1 MTDSTSSSAPA
12 RGFLTPGGPIR
23 DNVTLIEW
31 CEQSRRV
38 LHAGALE
45 LGICAAEIDA
55 KLRKVSRGLVVGGLT
70 AGYRA
75 GRVAKPIGQAAEALV
90 VASRYIITAS
100 NRFEAV
106 YMPELEAAGY
116 RSKANPGFAF
126 KGN

>member
-1 MTDSTSSSAPA
+1 MTQSAGGSTPA
-12 RGFLTPGGPIR
+12 RGFLTPGGPIT
-23 DNVTLIEW
+23 DNVALIEW
-31 CEQSRRV
+31 CEQSRKM

-45 LGICAAEIDA
+45 LGICAAEVDA
-55 KLRKVSRGLVVGGLT
+55 KLRKVSKGLVIGGLT

-75 GRVAKPIGQAAEALV
+75 GRVAKPISDAAEALV

-116 RSKANPGFAF
+116 RGPAKPGFAF
-126 KGN
+126 KAH

>member
-1 MTDSTSSSAPA
+1 MADSTSGNPPA
-12 RGFLTPGGPIR
+12 RGFLTPGGPIQ
-23 DNVTLIEW
+23 DNVALIEW
-31 CEQSRRV
+31 CEQSRKL
-38 LHAGALE
+38 LHSGALE

-100 NRFEAV
+100 NRFQAV

-116 RSKANPGFAF
+116 RGRTNAGFAF
-126 KGN
+126 KGD